1 MVHQPLG
8 ANHAE
13 THPGLRNVLAA
24 QNLIEVRDA
33 LAFIAKSDQQH
44 FLGIVFYAELG
55 PASAAILKRIAR
67 NLGDRGGDASLVLGL
82 KFQGRGNG
90 ARLLP
95 RQYHIILELDV
106 DRKKIQGHGNYTNT
120 TQSLPPKPLHHPA
133 RG

>member
-1 MVHQPLG
+1 MSLQFFLLEDEHG
-8 ANHAE
+8 
-13 THPGLRNVLAA
+13 LAA
-24 QNLIEVRDA
+24 AAICEL
-33 LAFIAKSDQQH
+33 LA
-44 FLGIVFYAELG
+44 
-55 PASAAILKRIAR
+55 ASAVYNPFDILLFGGASRIAR